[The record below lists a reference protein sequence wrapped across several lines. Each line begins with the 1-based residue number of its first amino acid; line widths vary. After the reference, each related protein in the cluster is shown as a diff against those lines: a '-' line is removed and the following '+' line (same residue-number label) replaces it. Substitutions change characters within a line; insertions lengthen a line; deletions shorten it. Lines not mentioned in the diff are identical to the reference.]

1 MTAGPDETR
10 QAREEGAARA
20 VRRRRRGDVERLASE
35 TADRWNG
42 QARPHDCTIAF
53 GGILRLPLATRRV
66 PGWALGT
73 VQESRLNFALGR
85 DGRLYWNSGP
95 GGSRGVGP
103 DGRFETPGVFGPRRL
118 SDDQDVL
125 DAVMRLLEEG

>member
-1 MTAGPDETR
+1 
-10 QAREEGAARA
+10 
-20 VRRRRRGDVERLASE
+20 VERLASE
-35 TADRWNG
+35 TAERWQG

-53 GGILRLPLATRRV
+53 GGILRFLLPTRRV

-73 VQESRLNFALGR
+73 VQDSGLNFALGR
-85 DGRLYWNSGP
+85 GGRLYWNSGP

-103 DGRFETPGVFGPRRL
+103 DGRFETPGVFGPRRV

-125 DAVMRLLEEG
+125 DGVMRLLEGQQAAAS